1 MKRFLFA
8 IPVSLV
14 LAMLLFLLMAWLVGA
29 PKQQSQPML
38 ELTAVNF
45 VVEEQEQNV
54 AHRTRALPPPPP
66 TTPTPTLKPL
76 PTDYMT
82 APESTMQLSAPIAPG
97 LISTSALNIEVGSID
112 INAPEIGSFESA
124 SPIMPIHRVE
134 PRYPYKASQRRIEGY
149 VVIRFNIDEKGQPVD
164 LEVIEAKPKRLFE
177 REAVKAL
184 KQWRY
189 QPMLEQG
196 QPVTHHGQTV
206 KLEFRQ
212 PK

>member
-1 MKRFLFA
+1 MMRFLFA

-45 VVEEQEQNV
+45 VIDEQQQNV
-54 AHRTRALPPPPP
+54 SRRTRALPPPP
-66 TTPTPTLKPL
+66 TLEPL

-82 APESTMQLSAPIAPG
+82 APEPAMQLSAPIAPDQ
-97 LISTSALNIEVGSID
+97 ISTSALNIEVGSVD
-112 INAPEIGSFESA
+112 INAPEIGSFESV

-149 VVIRFNIDEKGQPVD
+149 VVIRFNIDEKGRPVD

>member
-1 MKRFLFA
+1 MKRFIFA

-14 LAMLLFLLMAWLVGA
+14 LAMLLFLLMACLVGS
-29 PKQQSQPML
+29 PKQRSQPIL

-54 AHRTRALPPPPP
+54 AHRTRALPPPP
-66 TTPTPTLKPL
+66 TLEPL

-82 APESTMQLSAPIAPG
+82 APEPAMQLSAPITPSQV
-97 LISTSALNIEVGSID
+97 STSALNIEVGSVD

-149 VVIRFNIDEKGQPVD
+149 VVIRFNIDEQGRPVD

>member
-14 LAMLLFLLMAWLVGA
+14 LAMLLFLLMAWLVGG

-45 VVEEQEQNV
+45 VIDEQQQNV
-54 AHRTRALPPPPP
+54 SRRTRVLPPPP
-66 TTPTPTLKPL
+66 TLEPL

-97 LISTSALNIEVGSID
+97 LISTSALNIEVGSVD
-112 INAPEIGSFESA
+112 INAPEIGSFESV

-149 VVIRFNIDEKGQPVD
+149 VVIRFNIDEKGRPVD

>member
-1 MKRFLFA
+1 MARFLFA
-8 IPVSLV
+8 IPVSLG
-14 LAMLLFLLMAWLVGA
+14 LAMLLFLLMAWLVAA

-45 VVEEQEQNV
+45 VVDEQQQNV
-54 AHRTRALPPPPP
+54 EHRTRALPPPP
-66 TTPTPTLKPL
+66 TLEPL

-82 APESTMQLSAPIAPG
+82 APEPAMQLSAPIAPG
-97 LISTSALNIEVGSID
+97 RISASALNIEVGSVE

-149 VVIRFNIDEKGQPVD
+149 VVIRFNIDEKGRPVD
-164 LEVIEAKPKRLFE
+164 LEVIEATPKRVFE

-196 QPVTHHGQTV
+196 QPVTHHRQTV